1 MLDNDTFIWKHALQC
16 PGVLA
21 TELQP
26 WSHTSARRPPG
37 CRQCTTFPLTAP
49 SHMLRA
55 GVFRR
60 CRDACQQAGLVGCTA
75 GPLPGAISACH
86 VFACMRCPRPAL
98 HARARAPTQ
107 VDGFYKAAQKVGK
120 GLSRLFS
127 RSKSTSNAGAAQFG
141 LEELMLYT
149 NVRVANAP
157 EHRRCLHDK
166 GRCRTATPVRQYGW
180 VQATSLQ
187 PASRCCSWAGRPR
200 NHAQVAIRPCKT
212 QGY

>member
-1 MLDNDTFIWKHALQC
+1 MAALQDHFQ
-16 PGVLA
+16 VRL
-21 TELQP
+21 L
-26 WSHTSARRPPG
+26 H
-37 CRQCTTFPLTAP
+37 
-49 SHMLRA
+49 
-55 GVFRR
+55 
-60 CRDACQQAGLVGCTA
+60 AGLG
-75 GPLPGAISACH
+75 H

-166 GRCRTATPVRQYGW
+166 GRCRTATPARQYGW
-180 VQATSLQ
+180 VPIGAVQHH
-187 PASRCCSWAGRPR
+187 CSPLAAVAAGQGDR
-200 NHAQVAIRPCKT
+200 AIMPKLP
-212 QGY
+212 